1 MGDEIM
7 ENEKKAYEDIYVHL
21 PEKNT
26 GKITLTTATKKT
38 LLVRLG

>member
-1 MGDEIM
+1 M

-26 GKITLTTATKKT
+26 GKITLTTATKKNFAG
-38 LLVRLG
+38 RLG